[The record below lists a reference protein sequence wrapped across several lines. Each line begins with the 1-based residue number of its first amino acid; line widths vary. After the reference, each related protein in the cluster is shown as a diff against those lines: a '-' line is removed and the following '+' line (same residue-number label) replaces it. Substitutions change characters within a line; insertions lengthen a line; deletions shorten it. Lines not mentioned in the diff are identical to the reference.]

1 MRKSILLNT
10 FGNIF
15 YSLCQWLITIII
27 VYVENYEY
35 GSAGILSLAMTTSSS
50 FSAISMFSMRSYQ
63 ISDAKREFSSG
74 QYFSSRI
81 ITCAVALIACTVA
94 AIPGNTP
101 FQTLC
106 IILFMLIRVAEGFA
120 DVLFGIDQM
129 HDRYGLIC
137 VSCVLRG
144 CATVAGFI
152 GGMILTHNLL
162 VTLIVMA
169 ALNLLVV
176 LLVDIKRTFSIE
188 SVRIRLKDPELI
200 KLYRRCLPI
209 VAYTFLLGLVNT
221 IPRTALQRTSGD
233 DILGIYSSIASPTLI
248 VQVFASVAFAP
259 IIPKLADFLEKK
271 DYRSFSKILRLSYLA
286 LIGLAA
292 VALIG
297 AALIGR
303 IGLVLLFKEDILE
316 YYGLFM
322 PIVMCTIL
330 LACIWILQTIA
341 VTIRRLNTLLIGMIV
356 DFVILC
362 LVTYP
367 CIERFGING
376 TSYAQII
383 VYSLMIPFIIVICEY
398 DIAKRKRLAGSGR

>member
-1 MRKSILLNT
+1 MRKNILLNT

-15 YSLCQWLITIII
+15 YSLCQWLITIVV

-35 GSAGILSLAMTTSSS
+35 GAAGILSLAMTTSSS

-63 ISDAKREFSSG
+63 ISDAKREFSPG

-81 ITCAVALIACTVA
+81 ITCAAALIACTVA

-101 FQTLC
+101 FQMIC

-137 VSCVLRG
+137 ASCILRG
-144 CATVAGFI
+144 GATVVGFV
-152 GGMILTHNLL
+152 GGMLLTHDLLITLL
-162 VTLIVMA
+162 VMA
-169 ALNLLVV
+169 VLNLLVV
-176 LLVDIKRTFSIE
+176 FLFDTRKTFSLE
-188 SVRIRLKDPELI
+188 SVKIKLKDSELI
-200 KLYRRCLPI
+200 TLYRRCLPI

-221 IPRTALQRTSGD
+221 IPKTVLQRTSGD

-259 IIPKLADFLEKK
+259 IIPKLAEFLEKK
-271 DYRSFSKILRLSYLA
+271 DYRSFSKFLRLSYLA

-292 VALIG
+292 VAMAG
-297 AALIGR
+297 AALVGR
-303 IGLVLLFKEDILE
+303 AGLVLLFKEDILE

-330 LACIWILQTIA
+330 LACVWILQTIA
-341 VTIRRLNTLLIGMIV
+341 VTVRRLKTLLIGMAV

-367 CIERFGING
+367 CIERFGVNG

-383 VYSLMIPFIIVICEY
+383 VYALMIPFIILICEY
-398 DIAKRKRLAGSGR
+398 DIAKRKRLEGSGR